1 MLQHLIKRETGVHF
15 LSNNKCCDP
24 KVLLIDSLLH
34 QIHTVAT
41 SVHALNSPLT
51 AAALNCDPKMCS
63 KVCWNRNRGGM
74 QGDLGQD
81 NREQSAGTGSTSYA
95 ALRSWD
101 FSKSTRVDCHF
112 LLQGVFPTQGSNPG
126 LPHCRQTL
134 FPLSQFWKE
143 LLKSSFLH
151 VLLQAFDYF
160 PSTDPSSL
168 FSDSGCSTVLHP
180 LLTPK

>member
-15 LSNNKCCDP
+15 LSNKKCCDP
-24 KVLLIDSLLH
+24 KVLFIDSLLH

-63 KVCWNRNRGGM
+63 QVCWNRNRGGM

-81 NREQSAGTGSTSYA
+81 NRDVS
-95 ALRSWD
+95 RN
-101 FSKSTRVDCHF
+101 RVHF
-112 LLQGVFPTQGSNPG
+112 LCSSEELGLLQKYQSG
-126 LPHCRQTL
+126 LP
-134 FPLSQFWKE
+134 FPSPGDLPDPGVEPRSPALQADAFPSE
-143 LLKSSFLH
+143 PILERASKSSFLH

-168 FSDSGCSTVLHP
+168 FSVSGCSTVLHP
-180 LLTPK
+180 LLTTK